1 MQFNVLKNISIKR
14 KLILINLMTTGVALI
29 IACILFIQFERRNL
43 RENMLRELSV
53 LSEIISDNS
62 TAALTFGDRST
73 GEEILSA
80 LSVKKYI
87 ASACLFDKQNQIFA
101 TYSRE
106 PDSHECPEKPGPE
119 GYRFTNNRL
128 IIVNPIILDMETIG
142 YVYLKYDLKES
153 QNRMQMY
160 ISIVVLVFVLAS
172 IVAFIITS
180 QLQGIISKPIMHLS
194 EVAKDVSDKRD
205 YSVRAVRQ
213 SHDEIGLLI
222 NAFND
227 MLIQIQERD
236 QALIKD
242 QETLERRVEERTSKL
257 KQEVQERK
265 KAEAKI
271 IASLKEKDVL
281 LKEIHHRVKNNLQVV
296 SSLLYLQSKKTKHD
310 QTLEMLNESQNRI
323 KSMALIHEKLYQSKD
338 IARIDFSEY
347 VQSLMSHLSRS
358 YGVHLAMVN
367 IHLEVKNVFLNIDK
381 AIPCGLIINELVSNS
396 MKYAFPN
403 NDKGDIVIS
412 MSAENGYV
420 NLGIYDNGIGFPE
433 NVEFQKTETL
443 GLQLVSALTAQLGG
457 SISLDRSKGTRFA
470 IQFCAESG
478 NLDEEKTDDVKAA
491 DISC

>member
-1 MQFNVLKNISIKR
+1 MWIRLFKDISIKR
-14 KLILINLMTTGVALI
+14 KLILINLMTTGVALM

-43 RENMLRELSV
+43 RDNTLRELSV
-53 LSEIISDNS
+53 LSEIISNNS
-62 TAALTFGDRST
+62 TAALAFEDRST

-87 ASACLFDKQNQIFA
+87 ASACLFDKQNRIFA

-106 PDSHECPEKPGPE
+106 TPFDNCPQRPGPN
-119 GYRFTNNRL
+119 GYRFEGNRL
-128 IIVNPIILDMETIG
+128 IIVNPVILDLETIG
-142 YVYLKYDLKES
+142 YVYLSYDLKES
-153 QNRMQMY
+153 QTRLRMY
-160 ISIVVLVFVLAS
+160 ISIVILVFVLAS
-172 IVAFIITS
+172 IVAFAITS

-194 EVAKDVSDKRD
+194 QVAKDVSEKRD

-213 SHDEIGLLI
+213 SQDEIGLLI
-222 NAFND
+222 DAFND
-227 MLIQIQERD
+227 MLSQIQERD

-271 IASLKEKDVL
+271 ITSLKEKDVL

-296 SSLLYLQSKKTKHD
+296 SSLLYLQSKKTTHD

-338 IARIDFSEY
+338 IVRIDFSEY
-347 VQSLMSHLSRS
+347 IKSLMSHLSRS
-358 YGVHLAMVN
+358 YGSHLAMVD
-367 IHLEVKNVFLNIDK
+367 IHLDVNNVYLNIDK
-381 AIPCGLIINELVSNS
+381 AIPCGLIINELVSNC

-403 NDKGDIVIS
+403 NEQGEIQII
-412 MSAENGYV
+412 MNTENDHV
-420 NLGIYDNGIGFPE
+420 NLGVIDNGIGFPE
-433 NVEFQKTETL
+433 YLNFKNTETL

-457 SISLDRSKGTRFA
+457 SISLDRSGGTRFT
-470 IQFCAESG
+470 IQFSAEEG
-478 NLDEEKTDDVKAA
+478 Q
-491 DISC
+491 